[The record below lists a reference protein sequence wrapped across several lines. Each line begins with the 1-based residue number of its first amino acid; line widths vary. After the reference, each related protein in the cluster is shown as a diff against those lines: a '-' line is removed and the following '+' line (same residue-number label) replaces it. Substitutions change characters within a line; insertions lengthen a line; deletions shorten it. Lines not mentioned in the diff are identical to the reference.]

1 MRKFGGSFDIYL
13 REVTS
18 EKKQR
23 VINAL
28 READMIFFET
38 KAGIAHLKSLIG
50 DTDKIHWFPNVRNA
64 APERKAPKQFSRKLV
79 FMSHIT
85 DVKGVGVLLEAF
97 SRLPKNYKLDVYGAI
112 KDRRYENFDW
122 ASHRVSHIKEISSD
136 EALRKLSEYDLLL
149 LPSSYP
155 EGYPGIIIDALS
167 LGIPVIATR
176 VGGIPEIITSG
187 REGLLIEKADV
198 DSIVKAIL
206 SVDATNYPA
215 YCENAYRTFCN
226 SFESE
231 KTNNRILSLL
241 IT

>member
-1 MRKFGGSFDIYL
+1 
-13 REVTS
+13 
-18 EKKQR
+18 
-23 VINAL
+23 
-28 READMIFFET
+28 
-38 KAGIAHLKSLIG
+38 
-50 DTDKIHWFPNVRNA
+50 
-64 APERKAPKQFSRKLV
+64 
-79 FMSHIT
+79 MSHIT

-97 SRLPKNYKLDVYGAI
+97 SRLPKNYQLDVYGAI